1 MIREVFYTN
10 KFRKDFKL
18 AIKRGRNMSLIQ
30 KVMKDLENSIP
41 LDSQYK
47 EHPLSGDY
55 IGNLECHIQPDWLLV
70 YALDEKSV
78 TFVRT
83 GSHSDLF

>member
-1 MIREVFYTN
+1 MREVFYTG

-18 AIKRGRNMSLIQ
+18 AIKRGWNMSLIRS
-30 KVMKDLENSIP
+30 VMKEIENEIP
-41 LDSQYK
+41 LAPKYK
-47 EHPLSGDY
+47 EHPLYGDY
-55 IGNLECHIQPDWLLV
+55 IGNMECHIQPDWLLI
-70 YALDEKSV
+70 YSFGEGSV